1 MKNSQRSRGQL
12 YGENGNDSQNRGAGH
27 GTGHDSM
34 GSDHYSGN
42 NLNPPQRNTTAGMTS
57 NDPVWNKLNEKK
69 AMMRNMVN
77 QGRNT
82 MN

>member
-1 MKNSQRSRGQL
+1 MKNTQRSRGQL
-12 YGENGNDSQNRGAGH
+12 YGEGGNDGQNRGAGYQ
-27 GTGHDSM
+27 GHDGM
-34 GSDHYSGN
+34 GSDGYGGN
-42 NLNPPQRNTTAGMTS
+42 NLKVPQRNTTAGMTS

>member
-1 MKNSQRSRGQL
+1 
-12 YGENGNDSQNRGAGH
+12 
-27 GTGHDSM
+27 M

-42 NLNPPQRNTTAGMTS
+42 NLNPLQRNTTAGMTS